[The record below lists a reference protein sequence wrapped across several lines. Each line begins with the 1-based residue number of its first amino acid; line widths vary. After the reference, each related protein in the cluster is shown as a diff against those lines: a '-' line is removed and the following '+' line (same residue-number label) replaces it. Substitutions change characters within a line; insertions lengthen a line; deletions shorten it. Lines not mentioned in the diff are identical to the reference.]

1 MRVNESGNWRSFR
14 HRNFQ
19 ILFAANVISNIGSWA
34 QRIAQDWL
42 VLQLTHNNGTYLGL
56 VTSLQ
61 FAPVLFFSLHGGA
74 LADRFEKRKVLML
87 TNLASGLSA
96 GALGVLVVIHQ
107 AKLWHVFVMAFALGV
122 AGAVDAPVRQS
133 FNAEVVGQIDVAN
146 AVSLNSANFNAGRLI
161 GPALSGLLIAAFGT
175 GPSFL
180 INAASYLFVII
191 ALMNLRKSEFFPQPR
206 SAKMGNVSE
215 GLRYVRARPDLYAI
229 MIVVFFLA
237 TFGLNFQIFNA
248 LMATKIFHRGAA
260 SFGFLGTFIAI
271 GSLSGALISARLE
284 RFRKAMFVVYGS
296 LLFGTSILILAFMP
310 TFTLYAIWLPVCGFT
325 ALITLITANSLM
337 QINSDPVIRGRV
349 MGIYLLV
356 FMGGTPFGSPLL
368 GVMSERIGVRAT
380 VAIGGLVTILAG
392 LFVLKRYR
400 NRVAVPTDF
409 SVEVILPPTDDDK
422 GSPARMIISQNH
434 THPLS
439 AE

>member
-1 MRVNESGNWRSFR
+1 MRVNENGNWRSFR

-19 ILFAANVISNIGSWA
+19 ILFAANAVSNIGTWA

-42 VLQLTHNNGTYLGL
+42 VLQLSHNNGTYLGL
-56 VTSLQ
+56 VTALQ
-61 FAPVLFFSLHGGA
+61 FTPVLFFSLHGGA
-74 LADRFEKRKVLML
+74 LADRFDKRIVLII
-87 TNLASGLSA
+87 TNLAGGISA
-96 GALGVLVVIHQ
+96 GTLGLLVVLHH
-107 AKLWHVFVMAFALGV
+107 AALWHIFLLAFALGV
-122 AGAVDAPVRQS
+122 SSAVDAPVRQS

-180 INAASYLFVII
+180 VNAASYLFVIT
-191 ALMNLRKSEFFPQPR
+191 ALMKLRKNEFFPQPR
-206 SAKMGNVSE
+206 SAKMANVGE
-215 GLRYVRARPDLYAI
+215 GLRYVKARPDLYAV
-229 MIVVFFLA
+229 MIVVFFMA

-248 LMATKIFHRGAA
+248 LMATKVFHRGAA

-296 LLFGTSILILAFMP
+296 LLFGASIIILSLMP
-310 TFTLYAIWLPVCGFT
+310 TFTLYALWLPFCGLT
-325 ALITLITANSLM
+325 ALTTLITANSLM

-356 FMGGTPFGSPLL
+356 FMGGTPFGSPLV
-368 GVMSERIGVRAT
+368 GVLSEHVGVRLT
-380 VAIGGLVTILAG
+380 IAIGGLVTIVAS
-392 LFVLKRYR
+392 LFVFQRYR
-400 NRVAVPTDF
+400 NRVHVPADF
-409 SVEVILPPTDDDK
+409 SVEVILPPTDEEQ
-422 GSPARMIISQNH
+422 R
-434 THPLS
+434 
-439 AE
+439 